1 MGGRAKKQ
9 VFYTPILNL
18 QAPLDMVKDSP
29 LGQATDYPDTYAPEL
44 LFPIA
49 RTDSRPA
56 DMPAFHGSDV
66 WNAWELTWLGKN
78 GMPRVAVAEIRV
90 PAESPNIVESKS
102 LKLYLNS
109 FSMSRFESLS
119 EVRDRI
125 AEDLTAAAGASV
137 SVRIDDADGE
147 KTTARLPGDCIDE
160 LDVGCDRWEVDPG
173 PLASDTNDVVE
184 ESLHTHLLRS
194 LCPVTSQPDTGSLLI
209 SYRGPRMDREGL
221 LRYVVSFRR
230 HTDFHEACVER
241 IFKDLTERCAP
252 ESLTVYAR
260 YQRRGGI
267 DINPYR
273 STEPGDPDNP
283 RLWRQ

>member
-1 MGGRAKKQ
+1 MA
-9 VFYTPILNL
+9 
-18 QAPLDMVKDSP
+18 KDSP

-49 RTDSRPA
+49 RSDNRPA
-56 DMPAFHGSDV
+56 DMPEFCGCDV
-66 WNAWELTWLGKN
+66 WNAWELTWLGER
-78 GMPRVAVAEIRV
+78 GMPRAGVAEIRV
-90 PAESPNIVESKS
+90 PAESANIVESKS

-109 FSMSRFESLS
+109 FSMSRFASRD
-119 EVRDRI
+119 EVRRRI
-125 AEDLTAAAGASV
+125 AEDLSAAAGAEV
-137 SVRIDDADGE
+137 GVRIDDADVLE
-147 KTTARLPGDCIDE
+147 TVALLPGESLDDIDIA
-160 LDVGCDRWEVDPG
+160 CDRWEVDPG
-173 PLASDTNDVVE
+173 PLTSDSDDIVE

-194 LCPVTSQPDTGSLLI
+194 LCPVTAQPDTGSLLI
-209 SYRGPRMDREGL
+209 SYRGPRIEREGL
-221 LRYVVSFRR
+221 LRYIVSFRR

-241 IFKDLTERCAP
+241 IFKDLTERCGP

-273 STEPGDPDNP
+273 STEPGAPDNP

>member
-1 MGGRAKKQ
+1 
-9 VFYTPILNL
+9 
-18 QAPLDMVKDSP
+18 MVKDSP
-29 LGQATDYPDTYAPEL
+29 LGRSTDYPDAYAPEL

-49 RTDSRPA
+49 RSDSRPA
-56 DMPAFHGSDV
+56 DMPDFFGCDV
-66 WNAWELTWLGKN
+66 WNAWELTWLGKS

-109 FSMSRFESLS
+109 FSMSRFASRE
-119 EVRDRI
+119 EVRRQI
-125 AEDLTAAAGASV
+125 AEDLSAAAGAEV
-137 SVRIDDADGE
+137 GVRTDDADASVAVA
-147 KTTARLPGDCIDE
+147 TLPGECLDY
-160 LDVGCDRWEVDPG
+160 LDVGCERWEVDPG
-173 PLASDTNDVVE
+173 ALTSDADDVVG

-194 LCPVTSQPDTGSLLI
+194 LCPVTAQPDTGSLLI
-209 SYRGPRMDREGL
+209 AYRGPRLDREGL
-221 LRYVVSFRR
+221 VRYIVSFRR
-230 HTDFHEACVER
+230 HMDFHEACVER
-241 IFKDLTERCAP
+241 IYKDLMERCAP

-273 STEPGDPDNP
+273 STEADAAGNP

>member
-49 RTDSRPA
+49 RGDSRP
-56 DMPAFHGSDV
+56 DEMPAFHGVDV
-66 WNAWELTWLGKN
+66 WNAWELTWLAESGT
-78 GMPRVAVAEIRV
+78 PRVATAEIRV
-90 PAESPNIVESKS
+90 PAASPNIFESKS

-109 FSMSRFESLS
+109 FSMSRFASRADVEA
-119 EVRDRI
+119 RI
-125 AEDLTAAAGASV
+125 ADDLSAAAGADV
-137 SVRIDDADGE
+137 GVRIDDVDGSR
-147 KTTARLPGDCIDE
+147 TVGTLPGDSLDG
-160 LDVGCDRWEVDPG
+160 LDVSCEQWEVDPG
-173 PLASDTNDVVE
+173 ALVCDGDVVVE

-194 LCPVTSQPDTGSLLI
+194 LCPVTAQPDTGSLLLT
-209 SYRGPRMDREGL
+209 YRGPRLDREGL
-221 LRYVVSFRR
+221 LRYIVSFRR
-230 HTDFHEACVER
+230 HSDFHEACVER
-241 IFKDLTERCAP
+241 IFKDLTERCEP

-273 STEPGDPDNP
+273 SSEPGDADNP

>member
-9 VFYTPILNL
+9 VFYTPFLNL
-18 QAPLDMVKDSP
+18 QAPLNMVKDSP

-49 RTDSRPA
+49 RSDSRPD
-56 DMPAFHGSDV
+56 DMPAFHGVDV
-66 WNAWELTWLGKN
+66 WNAWELTWLAESGT
-78 GMPRVAVAEIRV
+78 PQVATAEIRV

-109 FSMSRFESLS
+109 FSMSRFAS
-119 EVRDRI
+119 RDEIEARI
-125 AEDLTAAAGASV
+125 AADLSAAAGAEV
-137 SVRIDDADGE
+137 GVRIDDADGAQAVG
-147 KTTARLPGDCIDE
+147 TLAGDCLDA
-160 LDVGCDRWEVDPG
+160 LDVSCERWEVAPG
-173 PLASDTNDVVE
+173 ALACDRKDIVE

-194 LCPVTSQPDTGSLLI
+194 LCPVTAQPDTGSLLI
-209 SYRGPRMDREGL
+209 TYRGPRLDREGL

-230 HTDFHEACVER
+230 HSDFHEACVER
-241 IFKDLTERCAP
+241 IFKDLSERCSP
-252 ESLTVYAR
+252 DMLTVYAR

-273 STEPGDPDNP
+273 STEPGDADNA

>member
-1 MGGRAKKQ
+1 MA
-9 VFYTPILNL
+9 
-18 QAPLDMVKDSP
+18 KDSP
-29 LGQATDYPDTYAPEL
+29 LGQTTDYPDTYAPEL

-49 RTDSRPA
+49 RSDSRPA
-56 DMPAFHGSDV
+56 DMPEFFGCDV
-66 WNAWELTWLGKN
+66 WNAWELTWLGRS
-78 GMPRVAVAEIRV
+78 GMPRVAVAEVRV
-90 PAESPNIVESKS
+90 PAESPHIVESKS

-109 FSMSRFESLS
+109 FSMSRFASRD
-119 EVRDRI
+119 EVRGRI
-125 AEDLTAAAGASV
+125 TEDLSAAAGAEV
-137 SVRIDDADGE
+137 SVRLAAAE
-147 KTTARLPGDCIDE
+147 AEESVSSLPGDCLDE
-160 LDVGCDRWEVDPG
+160 LDVGCDRWEVDRG
-173 PLASDTNDVVE
+173 PLAANSDDVVE

-194 LCPVTSQPDTGSLLI
+194 LCPVTAQPDTGSLLI
-209 SYRGPRMDREGL
+209 SYRGPRLDREGL

-241 IFKDLTERCAP
+241 IFKDVFERCGP

-273 STEPGDPDNP
+273 STERGNPDNP